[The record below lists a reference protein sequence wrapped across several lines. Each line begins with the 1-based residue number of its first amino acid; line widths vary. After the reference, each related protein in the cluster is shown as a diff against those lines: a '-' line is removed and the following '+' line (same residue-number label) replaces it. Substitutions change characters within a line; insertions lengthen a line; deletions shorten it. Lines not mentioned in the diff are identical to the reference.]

1 MIEIPKVS
9 FEFFPPAPGA
19 AEQRFWQAVDRL
31 APLGPAFMSLT
42 YGAGGTGDTTRYRND
57 RIIRG
62 LLARPEVTPA
72 AHLTC
77 VAAPKAEID
86 AQAWAWAEAG
96 VRRIVALRGDAPNME
111 GSYRPHAQGY
121 RNAAD
126 LVAGLRKVADF
137 DISVAAYPER
147 HPDSPSDEADLDNL
161 KRKLDAG
168 ASRALT
174 QYFFDAELFLR
185 FRDAAV
191 KAGIAAPIVPGILPI
206 TNFAKVL
213 EFSGRCGASVPDWLK
228 QRFDDLDG
236 DPESR
241 ALIAATTASELCQT
255 LLAEGVTEFH
265 FYTLNRAS
273 LSYAICRMI
282 GLHPGLRRAA

>member
-1 MIEIPKVS
+1 MNEPPTVS

-19 AEQRFWQAVDRL
+19 AEQRFWQTVERL
-31 APLGPAFMSLT
+31 APLGPAFMSVT
-42 YGAGGTGDTTRYRND
+42 YGAGGTGSDRDRND

-62 LLARPEVTPA
+62 LLARPEVTLA

-77 VAAPKAEID
+77 VAATKAEID
-86 AQAWAWAEAG
+86 AQALAWAEAG

-111 GSYRPHAQGY
+111 GPYRPDAQGY

-126 LVAGLRKVADF
+126 LVAGLRNLADF

-147 HPDSPSDEADLDNL
+147 HPDSPSDRADLDNL

-174 QYFFDAELFLR
+174 QFFFDAELFLR
-185 FRDAAV
+185 FRDAAA
-191 KAGIAAPIVPGILPI
+191 KAGITAPIVPGILPI
-206 TNFAKVL
+206 TNFAKMQV
-213 EFSGRCGASVPDWLK
+213 FSGRCGTSVPDWLK
-228 QRFDDLDG
+228 RRFEGLDE

-241 ALIAATTASELCQT
+241 ALVAATTASELCRT
-255 LLAEGVTEFH
+255 LLAEGVTAFH

-282 GLHPGLRRAA
+282 GLRPGLRRAA